1 MNIAVDL
8 ATNKYTLQQNT
19 IALNALQLNA
29 SGWVQ
34 QVGENLE
41 MDITFDAPEAQFK
54 DLLSMIPF
62 IYRKDFAD
70 LQADSSNPDSI

>member
-1 MNIAVDL
+1 MNVAVDL
-8 ATNKYTLQQNT
+8 ATNKYTRSNT

-41 MDITFDAPEAQFK
+41 MDIKFDAPEAHQRFC
-54 DLLSMIPF
+54 S
-62 IYRKDFAD
+62 A
-70 LQADSSNPDSI
+70 